1 MEEKELKVRE
11 KKEVGGPGER
21 TRPGPVFSPSVDIYE
36 SIDALTLVADMP
48 GVGKDTV
55 EIHVEDDELTIRG
68 VVIKEAVNERA
79 VYTEYEVGDFIRT
92 FSLSAVIDQSKIEAG
107 MKNGVLTLTLPKVA
121 AAKPRQIAV
130 KGE

>member
-11 KKEVGGPGER
+11 KKEVGGPGEP

-36 SIDALTLVADMP
+36 SVDALILVADMP

-92 FSLSAVIDQSKIEAG
+92 FSLSAVIDQSKIEAS
-107 MKNGVLTLTLPKVA
+107 MKNGVLTLTLPKIE
-121 AAKPRQIAV
+121 AAKPRQITV
-130 KGE
+130 KGG

>member
-1 MEEKELKVRE
+1 MEEKELKVRG
-11 KKEVGGPGER
+11 KKEVGGTSEH

-68 VVIKEAVNERA
+68 VVIKETVNERA

-92 FSLSAVIDQSKIEAG
+92 FSLSAVIDQSKIEAS

-121 AAKPRQIAV
+121 AAKPRQITV
-130 KGE
+130 KGG